1 MNELAVLFMLEIFD
15 LQACLVKY
23 CRAANNKTVC
33 SCMFCAEKN
42 SYTNVRTKI
51 QKICT
56 YLCMILNIAIK
67 INFETGCLHLFI
79 VHVLKFLSLNSH

>member
-33 SCMFCAEKN
+33 SCMFSAEETFLHISQNKATKTFTYLEII
-42 SYTNVRTKI
+42 SISRKETKI
-51 QKICT
+51 IFQLYI
-56 YLCMILNIAIK
+56 IRN
-67 INFETGCLHLFI
+67 
-79 VHVLKFLSLNSH
+79 

>member
-33 SCMFCAEKN
+33 SCMFSAEETFLHISQNKA
-42 SYTNVRTKI
+42 TKTF
-51 QKICT
+51 T
-56 YLCMILNIAIK
+56 YLEIQEKTDKRLQ
-67 INFETGCLHLFI
+67 
-79 VHVLKFLSLNSH
+79 V

>member
-33 SCMFCAEKN
+33 VFVYVFSKN
-42 SYTNVRTKI
+42 RWYRLV
-51 QKICT
+51 
-56 YLCMILNIAIK
+56 IAVIRATLVVVCLIYMT
-67 INFETGCLHLFI
+67 INDISFH
-79 VHVLKFLSLNSH
+79 N